1 MEELALKLP
10 GSSDFFTQEAYK
22 VLRTN
27 IQFCGPDIKVIAIT
41 SCYENEGK
49 TTVALHLAK
58 SFAELGKRVLLI
70 DLDMRKSVM
79 AGRNTTA
86 KDTIGLSEVLTGMNS
101 LQECLYPTQFKNL
114 QILFSGQY
122 PPNPV
127 ELISGKYFADLIA
140 DARNVYDYIILDTPP
155 LGRVIDAAVASTL
168 CDGTILVMSGNRV
181 RVKQAKEVVSQLG
194 MSNCKILG
202 VVRNNTRKSQSKRS
216 GYYKGYR
223 GYYGYYNSYNSYNNS
238 YGYSNAYTYGY
249 GNKQNK
255 KDSDA
260 DKKSKK

>member
-1 MEELALKLP
+1 MEELSLKLP

-27 IQFCGPDIKVIAIT
+27 IQFCGPDIKVIAVT

-58 SFAELGKRVLLI
+58 SFAELGKKVLLI
-70 DLDMRKSVM
+70 DVDMRKSVM

-86 KDTIGLSEVLTGMNS
+86 KDTLGLSEVLTGMNT

-127 ELISGKYFADLIA
+127 ELISGKYFAELIA
-140 DARNVYDYIILDTPP
+140 NARKSYDYIILDTPP

-168 CDGTILVMSGNRV
+168 CDGTVLVMGGNRV
-181 RVKQAKEVVSQLG
+181 RIKQAKEVVNQLR

-202 VVRNNTRKSQSKRS
+202 VIRNNINKVKGSKYGRYA
-216 GYYKGYR
+216 YYGN
-223 GYYGYYNSYNSYNNS
+223 GYYGYSDK
-238 YGYSNAYTYGY
+238 YGYSSKYGYGYGYGY
-249 GNKQNK
+249 GNNK
-255 KDSDA
+255 HNKNKDKNET
-260 DKKSKK
+260 KKAAK